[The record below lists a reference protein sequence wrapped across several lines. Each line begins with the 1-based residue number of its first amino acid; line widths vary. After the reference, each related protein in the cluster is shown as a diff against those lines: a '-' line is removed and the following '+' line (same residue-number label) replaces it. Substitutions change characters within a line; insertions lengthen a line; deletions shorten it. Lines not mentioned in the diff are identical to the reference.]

1 MNAQNHS
8 IVRHG
13 QGKFAVYLASCVLA
27 ALLQGVCYVETAAA
41 ERTCIDEKRVEYDR
55 IFLRQIAVTEGID
68 ALYGYAGL
76 FNSDRNDARLQDIV
90 SRRKQELLAS
100 IIELSEADN
109 RLYYKL
115 LNEINTFL
123 VVKDSVRVLKNEEA
137 LILRDLRRCMG
148 GNKP

>member
-13 QGKFAVYLASCVLA
+13 QGEFAAYLASCVLA
-27 ALLQGVCYVETAAA
+27 ALLLCVCYVQTAAA
-41 ERTCIDEKRVEYDR
+41 EMACINEKRIEYDR
-55 IFLRQIAVTEGID
+55 IFLLQIAVTEGIET
-68 ALYGYAGL
+68 LYGYAEL
-76 FNSDRNDARLQDIV
+76 FNTDRNDARLQDIV

-109 RLYYKL
+109 LLYYKL

-123 VVKDSVRVLKNEEA
+123 VVKDSVRMLRNEEA
-137 LILRDLRRCMG
+137 LILRDLRRCMEG
-148 GNKP
+148 SKP